1 MYNLILRGTMVFVS
15 HSPFGISISVIYLAT
30 SIGLCCLIFNVQWIF
45 YTIIIIFL
53 GGMIVVFTY
62 AASASLTNKHSLNKR
77 IFIRYTGLLGLI
89 AFISIR
95 SVYYCERSSIG
106 IINYNYCSFPT
117 IIVLAGLISYSLC
130 LVLKLVS
137 INEGPVKI

>member
-1 MYNLILRGTMVFVS
+1 M
-15 HSPFGISISVIYLAT
+15 
-30 SIGLCCLIFNVQWIF
+30 
-45 YTIIIIFL
+45 
-53 GGMIVVFTY
+53 VFTY